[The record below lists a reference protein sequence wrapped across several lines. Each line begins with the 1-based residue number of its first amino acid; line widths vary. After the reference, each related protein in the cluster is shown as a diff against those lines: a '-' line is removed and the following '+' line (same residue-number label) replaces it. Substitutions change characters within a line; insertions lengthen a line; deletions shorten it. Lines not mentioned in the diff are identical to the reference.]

1 MLGQVFEFKDLS
13 TVGVL
18 LVLEALLSADNA
30 LILALIVRHLPRD
43 QQRKALLYGLAG
55 AFALRLAAI
64 VLASSIISF
73 WWLQLIGALYLLYLP
88 IKHFIKQA
96 SQVELRGYAG
106 AGFWMTV
113 VYADLADLAFA
124 IDSVLV
130 AVAIEPHQNKI
141 WVVYLGAV
149 LGIILLRWAAGACL
163 SLLERYPVFDHLA
176 YVLVG
181 WAGVKLLLLSGHT
194 FERWYES
201 RFPGAQLPITVPEM
215 HPAVFWSGM
224 ALIAGVGSWLALR
237 KPAAPPGGGK
247 RESSNPAR
255 AAEEAA
261 KPAPHGS
268 E

>member
-43 QQRKALLYGLAG
+43 QQRKALMYGLLG
-55 AFALRLAAI
+55 AFALRLLAI

-73 WWLQLIGALYLLYLP
+73 WWLQFVGALYLLYLP

-96 SQVELRGYAG
+96 SQVELRGYSG

-130 AVAIEPHQNKI
+130 AVAIEPHRNKI

-163 SLLERYPVFDHLA
+163 TLLERYPVFDHLA

-181 WAGVKLLLLSGHT
+181 WAGIKLLFLSGHT
-194 FERWYES
+194 FERWYVDK
-201 RFPGAQLPITVPEM
+201 FPGTQFPVLIPEM
-215 HPAVFWSGM
+215 HPAIFWTGM
-224 ALIAGVGSWLALR
+224 ALIAGIGSWLALR
-237 KPAAPPGGGK
+237 KPAPPPTSGHAPTPD
-247 RESSNPAR
+247 ER
-255 AAEEAA
+255 AGDDAT
-261 KPAPHGS
+261 KPASQRS